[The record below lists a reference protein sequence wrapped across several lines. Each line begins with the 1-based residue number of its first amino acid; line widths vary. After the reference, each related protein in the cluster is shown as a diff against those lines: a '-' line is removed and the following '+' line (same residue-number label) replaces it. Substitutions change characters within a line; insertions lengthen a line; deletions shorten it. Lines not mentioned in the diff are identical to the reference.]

1 MKASAREALST
12 IRRCIAADRVRVLP
26 HFRARLAERGLLW
39 SGILAVID
47 SPLPTTADGHDDCAR
62 DRWKIRGR
70 SADGQRAGLVCVID
84 RSTSADLAVFVTIFW
99 ED

>member
-1 MKASAREALST
+1 MNASAGEALST

-26 HFRARLAERGLLW
+26 HFRARLAERGLLLAD
-39 SGILAVID
+39 ILTVFDKPVSII
-47 SPLPTTADGHDDCAR
+47 ADGHDDWAR

-70 SADGQRAGLVCVID
+70 TADDGRATLVCVID
-84 RSTSADLAVFVTIFW
+84 RSPSGVLTVLVTMFW